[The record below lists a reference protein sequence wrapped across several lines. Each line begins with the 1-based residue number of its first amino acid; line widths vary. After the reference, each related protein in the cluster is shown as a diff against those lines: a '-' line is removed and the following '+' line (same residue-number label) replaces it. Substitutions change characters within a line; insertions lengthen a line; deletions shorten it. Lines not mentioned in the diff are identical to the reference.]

1 MYIRATTNGVL
12 KGYRMN
18 LNKSFTGM
26 NSARNTVLTQRNF
39 NSYAEDVGAAS
50 RAFQM
55 RRSLSRVEAQ
65 YAVNDDC
72 LSKFST
78 AYTAIDGL
86 KEILSSRTENSAWSD
101 VLVSLNDPTGDA
113 RTQLGQALDQLADT
127 VVQSLN
133 HKYGENFIFA
143 GADGLNV
150 PFSFN
155 SAGQLCY
162 RNVPVDSTLPDLLK
176 DSTGQELTLTLD
188 QNGKFDPAGTALYLQ
203 KDKVQ
208 FVDGSEVPRVVEAN
222 GTPISVDANGHY
234 DATGNGGHYLE
245 NNGVQLLTKDAYDK
259 YPDDI
264 QKLAFLTDANGTLVE
279 FNADGS
285 IKDPTD
291 TTQAGGYY
299 LYTQNTEVI
308 EQQPYDDAVAG
319 TKPYNPEVP
328 EGALTDAAGNPI
340 YAKLDADGNIVDYQY
355 TYDADHTHYIILED
369 NATLTEEEYQNA
381 QDAVEK
387 LKFMANET
395 NYVDIGLGMKENPDA
410 VDQTGKLIGASAFNN
425 ALVGINFLGYGKD
438 EDGDPKNI
446 VSLLKE
452 MASLC
457 RSYSDEEWNAENE
470 HYEEVN
476 GLAKKL
482 SKAIDNL
489 DSQYVSLTATTQKLY
504 NNEELLEEEAYNLQE
519 QISNVEDVD
528 MAEAITSFLWANY
541 CYSAAL
547 KVGNNI
553 LSQSLMDYLN

>member
-127 VVQSLN
+127 VVQSMN

-162 RNVPVDSTLPDLLK
+162 RNVPVDSELPNLLK
-176 DSTGQELTLTLD
+176 DSTGKELTLTLD
-188 QNGKFDPAGTALYLQ
+188 QNGKFDPAGTPLYLQ

-208 FVDGSEVPRVVEAN
+208 FVDASEVPRIVKDNTGAA
-222 GTPISVDANGHY
+222 ISVDANGHY
-234 DATGNGGHYLE
+234 VAAGAGGYYLE
-245 NNGVQLLTKDAYDK
+245 DNGTSLITQDAYNK
-259 YPDDI
+259 YPNDI
-264 QKLAFLTDANGTLVE
+264 QKLAFLTDASGSPVA
-279 FNADGS
+279 FNKDGS
-285 IKDPTD
+285 LAAPGATD
-291 TTQAGGYY
+291 VYY

-308 EQQPYDDAVAG
+308 EKQPYDDAVNG
-319 TKPYNPEVP
+319 TKPYTKAP
-328 EGALTDAAGNPI
+328 EGALTNAAGDPI
-340 YAKLDADGNIVDYQY
+340 FVQLDANGNIVDYQY
-355 TYDADHTHYIILED
+355 TYNETHTHYIVMED
-369 NATLTEEEYQNA
+369 NATLTEEEYKNA

-452 MASLC
+452 MAGLC
-457 RSYSDEEWNAENE
+457 RSYADEEWNAENE

-489 DSQYVSLTATTQKLY
+489 DSEYVSLTATTQKLY